1 MTKGLVLL
9 SILSLFVFSCTKTNV
24 AVPKKTQLQVRQF
37 QTRTYDTKNTK
48 MVMKALFN
56 VLQDDGFIVKNAVVD
71 LGLLT
76 AEKEVDIESSGVK
89 FFALFFMGANASWE
103 KSLILEATANVSEFG
118 ERTKVRMNFQAK
130 VLDNAGRV
138 LSVEQVQD
146 EKFYQ
151 DFFSKV
157 DKGIFIEKERI

>member
-118 ERTKVRMNFQAK
+118 EQTKVRMNFQAK

>member
-1 MTKGLVLL
+1 
-9 SILSLFVFSCTKTNV
+9 
-24 AVPKKTQLQVRQF
+24 
-37 QTRTYDTKNTK
+37 
-48 MVMKALFN
+48 
-56 VLQDDGFIVKNAVVD
+56 
-71 LGLLT
+71 
-76 AEKEVDIESSGVK
+76 VDIESSGVK

-118 ERTKVRMNFQAK
+118 EQTKVRMNFQAK